1 MMPQPLELTHD
12 LSQAE
17 RFLSLLDETAEFFTF
32 QTFDDDKRRK
42 NLRMAIIVSGSLD
55 QHAALLQRGNR
66 AGAGIFVT
74 VNATDGKGRKL
85 ENIQRIRAIF
95 HEDDTPQAFAREF
108 PLSPHI
114 VVESS
119 PGKCHRYWMVDG
131 LSIEQFR
138 GVMECMARV
147 HGSDPNAK
155 DPARVL
161 RLPGFFHL
169 KDAAHPHLVRIVEAS
184 ETLPYSAEEILQ
196 AFPAPAVEPS
206 ADPAADG
213 VVLDRAKLQ
222 ELRSALSFI
231 DASARDTW
239 LTVGMALHSTGAKQA
254 YGLWDEWSQST
265 SDGNYDPAGQRS
277 TWTSFGKRTGKLTT
291 LASLFELAKRGG
303 WVKPL
308 PSRATATVS
317 DISDENAARVAM
329 EQRIREADGD
339 ISTLLYVLTPE
350 ILASGL
356 REATKSLLLKLISEG
371 TGVSVGALR
380 KDGPKSPPPPRDD
393 GQEAPEAFMAELN
406 EKHAVVPVAGRV
418 LILNREYDP
427 SLRRPLLTFSSRTD
441 FVTRYENRS
450 VRRNG
455 EEVDVGTFWLKD
467 KRRRQC
473 DGIVFMPGGDI
484 PNYYNL
490 WMGWGVSPKPGTCD
504 RFVEF
509 VAEVICAGDSERF
522 AYVWGWMAHLFQRP
536 QELPQT
542 ALVLRG
548 AQGIGKNR
556 FAEALGRLV
565 GAHFLQLNTIQQV
578 VGRFSGH
585 LADAL
590 LVFANEAIWGG
601 DKSAEGALKA
611 MITDPYSA
619 IEAKGKDIRSCANYK
634 RLIAASNEDWVV
646 PRGKGDRRFVILD
659 VSDKHK
665 EDRAYFKVLHDELRA
680 GGYRALMH
688 ELMSS
693 PLEGWHPA
701 NIPEAVKTTGWDLAL
716 RSATSIERWWYD
728 VLQRGYLFTEET
740 AYSGEDGSP
749 DAGYLWPDHLPTERV
764 QKFYLSWCERH
775 RIPHPESVETFGQY
789 IKRFG
794 VLRLRPRDGGK
805 RVWAYGF
812 PDMTKARAIFSDIF
826 NVPYSEW
833 ERYDD

>member
-1 MMPQPLELTHD
+1 MMTQPLPLTQD
-12 LSQAE
+12 LDQAA
-17 RFLSLLDETAEFFTF
+17 RFLTLLDETAEEFTF
-32 QTFDDDKRRK
+32 QTFDDDKARK
-42 NLRMAIIVSGSLD
+42 NPRMAVIVSGSLEL
-55 QHAALLQRGNR
+55 HADLLQRANR
-66 AGAGIFVT
+66 AGAGVFVT
-74 VNATDGKGRKL
+74 VNETDGKGRKL
-85 ENIQRIRAIF
+85 ENIQRIRAVF
-95 HEDDTPQAFAREF
+95 HEDDSGQAFAREF
-108 PLSPHI
+108 PLPPHI

-119 PGKCHRYWMVDG
+119 PGKCHRYWLVDG
-131 LSIEQFR
+131 LTIEQFR

-169 KDAAHPHLVRIVEAS
+169 KDVSRPHCVRIVEAS
-184 ETLPYSAEEILQ
+184 ETLPYSADDILR
-196 AFPAPAVEPS
+196 AFPAPAVEE
-206 ADPAADG
+206 AAIEAAQG
-213 VVLDRAKLQ
+213 VRLDAVKLQ
-222 ELRSALSFI
+222 EIRSALSFI
-231 DASARDTW
+231 DPSARDTW
-239 LTVGMALHSTGAKQA
+239 LTIGMALHSTGAQQA
-254 YGLWDEWSQST
+254 FGLWDEWSQST
-265 SDGNYDPAGQRS
+265 GDGNYDPAGQRS
-277 TWTSFGKRTGKLTT
+277 TWQSFGKRTGKLTT
-291 LASLFELAKRGG
+291 LASLFEFAKRGG

-308 PSRATATVS
+308 PPRAAATVS
-317 DISDENAARVAM
+317 DISDENAARISM
-329 EQRIREADGD
+329 ENRIREADGD

-350 ILASGL
+350 ILGSGL
-356 REATKSLLLKLISEG
+356 REATKSLLLKLVSEQ

-380 KDGPKSPPPPRDD
+380 KDGPKSPPPPRED
-393 GQEAPEAFMAELN
+393 GQESAEKVLSELN
-406 EKHAVVPVAGRV
+406 EKHAVVPVGGRV
-418 LILNREYDP
+418 LILNREFDP

-441 FVTRYENRS
+441 FVTRYENRTI
-450 VRRNG
+450 RRNG
-455 EEVDVGTFWLKD
+455 EDTDVGEFWL
-467 KRRRQC
+467 RHRSRRQC
-473 DGIVFMPGGDI
+473 DGIVFMPGGDV

-490 WMGWGVSPKPGTCD
+490 WMGWGVSPKPGNCD

-509 VAEVICAGDSERF
+509 VSEVICDGDSERF

-659 VSDKHK
+659 VSDRHK
-665 EDRAYFKVLHDELRA
+665 EDRAYFKALHDELRA

-701 NIPEAVKTTGWDLAL
+701 NIPDAVKTTGWDLAL
-716 RSATSIERWWYD
+716 RSASSIERWWYD
-728 VLQRGYLFTEET
+728 VLQRGYLFAEENQ
-740 AYSGEDGSP
+740 SGEEGNP
-749 DAGYLWPDHLPTERV
+749 DSGFFWPDHLPTEKV
-764 QKFYLSWCERH
+764 QRFYLSWCERH

-794 VLRLRPRDGGK
+794 LLRLRPRDGGK
-805 RVWAYGF
+805 RVWSYGF
-812 PDMTKARAIFSDIF
+812 PELKAARGTFSDIF
-826 NVPYSEW
+826 NVPVTEW